1 MICTKKELEEP
12 LNKEGQLHKAA
23 QKQDRELASIQLLPK
38 DVQDCQMDS
47 CITGDEQKLVVDLI
61 GLFS

>member
-38 DVQDCQMDS
+38 DVEDCLMDS
-47 CITGDEQKLVVDLI
+47 CITGGE
-61 GLFS
+61 